1 MELEVF
7 LNMFLKH
14 PSVIKNNYVADYFC
28 ESAYTLENKETA
40 SAFKMMLNEKIV
52 PVKISKAK

>member
-1 MELEVF
+1 MELELF

-14 PSVIKNNYVADYFC
+14 PSVIKNNYVAEYFW
-28 ESAYTLENKETA
+28 ESAYTLEDKETA

-52 PVKISKAK
+52 PLKISKAK